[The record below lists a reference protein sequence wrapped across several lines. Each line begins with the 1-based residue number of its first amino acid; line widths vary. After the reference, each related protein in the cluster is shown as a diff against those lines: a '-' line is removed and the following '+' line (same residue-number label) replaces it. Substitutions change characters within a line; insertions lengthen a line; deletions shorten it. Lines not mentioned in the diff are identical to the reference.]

1 MTSTVRVLIILML
14 FSVAFAG
21 MRSMETIRPVPIKKS
36 LAQFP
41 ERIGEWSRV
50 NQQALDA
57 KVVDMLGVDD
67 YIEYDYQ
74 APDGTAVNLYVS
86 YFSAVGLTGSYHSPR
101 NCLPGGGW
109 QVAEV
114 ATISLPDIRSA
125 AGPPIVV
132 NSLVVQKGTDKQKF
146 IYWFQNRGRIIA
158 SEYWEKIYSV
168 LDAISMRRRDG
179 SYIRVTVTSN
189 SQNEREMN
197 ARAEAFV
204 QQVISTLEE
213 FLPGEKLD

>member
-1 MTSTVRVLIILML
+1 MTSTVRVIITLVL
-14 FSVAFAG
+14 FGIAFVG
-21 MRSMETIRPVPIKKS
+21 MRSMETIKPVPIKKP
-36 LAQFP
+36 LAYFP
-41 ERIGEWSRV
+41 DRIGEWKRI
-50 NQQALDA
+50 NQQALAGD
-57 KVVDMLGVDD
+57 VVNMLGVDD

-114 ATISLPDIRSA
+114 ATISLADIRSTA
-125 AGPPIVV
+125 ASPIVV
-132 NSLVVQKGTDKQKF
+132 NSLVVQKGSDKQKF

-168 LDAISMRRRDG
+168 LDAVFMRRRDG
-179 SYIRVTVTSN
+179 SFIRVTVTSN

-204 QQVISTLEE
+204 QQVIFTLEE
-213 FLPGEKLD
+213 FLPGEKLN